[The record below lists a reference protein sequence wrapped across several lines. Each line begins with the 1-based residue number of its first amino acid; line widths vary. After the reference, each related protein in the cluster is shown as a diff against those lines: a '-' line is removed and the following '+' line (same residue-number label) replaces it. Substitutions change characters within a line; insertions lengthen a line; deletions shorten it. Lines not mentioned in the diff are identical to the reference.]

1 MLSHRALG
9 FSVTVQFAAK
19 LETKVF
25 FYDNIGDR
33 WERWVKGDYERVV
46 SVFRL

>member
-1 MLSHRALG
+1 MLSHIALG
-9 FSVTVQFAAK
+9 FSVTVQFVAK

-25 FYDNIGDR
+25 YDDTGDR
-33 WERWVKGDYERVV
+33 WERCVKGDYERVV